1 MERSLVII
9 EREIIKLPASK
20 KLYVE
25 DVVIDSDVAIFDT
38 SKSPITYRG
47 PYNTPD
53 PQEDAMMATRWQIF
67 SFHHQFIDGEQRDI
81 AACAR
86 CFAKL
91 VLQGKDVSNV
101 A

>member
-1 MERSLVII
+1 MLLLEG
-9 EREIIKLPASK
+9 ETIKLPAPK
-20 KLYVE
+20 NLYVE
-25 DVVIDSDVAIFDT
+25 DVVIDSDVAIFAT

-47 PYNTPD
+47 PYNTSD
-53 PQEDAMMATRWQIF
+53 PQEDAMMASRWQIF
-67 SFHHQFIDGEQRDI
+67 SFHHQFTEGEQRDI

-91 VLQGKDVSNV
+91 VLQGKD